1 MANLNPTA
9 YANGGIT
16 IPNGLVGMPNNPRS
30 INPMHLA
37 MAQPSLNPIGFPT
50 MLATN
55 MNNQRQIPM
64 PMGQNPSPPITRNPV
79 SYLRPTGRSI
89 LRVFLFG
96 EYLTGENAQNKKDIG
111 YWRRIVSEF
120 FSEEGRMIYG
130 LWNPEDGGRRSFD
143 IPNPVI
149 SRFFQVNFESGVTSI
164 QLTMNSIKENFTTP
178 VSINNC
184 IAYNST
190 VEAKASLIYNY
201 EDGSRVVASG
211 RLKVRL
217 NHLLKIDCFEFNT
230 EKHMEYVPRQQTM
243 LPESPI
249 GPLGIPIRTLRC
261 LELAEGVVTLHDLIE
276 KSISSNK
283 GPLLTLYALA
293 NPEQQSQ
300 TIINQ
305 SNNTPP
311 TPGPSPPEPPAKTP
325 KEKTENLNPEHT
337 QQQYNNADVSAPSP
351 STSNANIKDS
361 PSKSSVKSPV
371 FNKIETPKQKRRAPR
386 KNSRQETGS

>member
-1 MANLNPTA
+1 MANLNPAA

-16 IPNGLVGMPNNPRS
+16 IPNGLVGMPNNPRA
-30 INPMHLA
+30 MHLA
-37 MAQPSLNPIGFPT
+37 MTQNPIGFPT
-50 MLATN
+50 MLTAN
-55 MNNQRQIPM
+55 MNNQRLQQM

-79 SYLRPTGRSI
+79 SYLSRPSGRSI
-89 LRVFLFG
+89 LRVLLFG
-96 EYLTGENAQNKKDIG
+96 EYLAGENAVNKKDIA
-111 YWRRIVSEF
+111 YWKRIVMEF

-130 LWNPEDGGRRSFD
+130 LWNPEAGGSRSFD

-178 VSINNC
+178 VSIANNC
-184 IAYNST
+184 MAYNST

-217 NHLLKIDCFEFNT
+217 NHHLKIDCFEFNT
-230 EKHMEYVPRQQTM
+230 EKHMEYVPRQQQTM

-249 GPLGIPIRTLRC
+249 GPMGIPIKTLRC

-305 SNNTPP
+305 SNHTPP

-325 KEKTENLNPEHT
+325 KEKNENLNME
-337 QQQYNNADVSAPSP
+337 QQHYTDIPAPSP

-361 PSKSSVKSPV
+361 PTSKPSVKSSPV
-371 FNKIETPKQKRRAPR
+371 FSKMDTPKQKRRKPQYR

>member
-1 MANLNPTA
+1 MANINPTA

-16 IPNGLVGMPNNPRS
+16 IPNGLVGMPNNPRA
-30 INPMHLA
+30 MHLA
-37 MAQPSLNPIGFPT
+37 MTQNPIGFPT
-50 MLATN
+50 MLTAN
-55 MNNQRQIPM
+55 MNNQRQLQV
-64 PMGQNPSPPITRNPV
+64 PMGQNPSPPITRNPA

-89 LRVFLFG
+89 LRVLLFG
-96 EYLTGENAQNKKDIG
+96 EYLAGENTVNKKDIG
-111 YWRRIVSEF
+111 YWKRIVMEF

-130 LWNPEDGGRRSFD
+130 LWNPEAGTNRSFD

-178 VSINNC
+178 VSIANNC
-184 IAYNST
+184 MAYNST

-217 NHLLKIDCFEFNT
+217 NHHLKIDCFEFNT

-249 GPLGIPIRTLRC
+249 GPMGIPIKTLRC

-283 GPLLTLYALA
+283 GPIVTLYALA

-305 SNNTPP
+305 SNHTPP

-325 KEKTENLNPEHT
+325 KEKTDNLNLE
-337 QQQYNNADVSAPSP
+337 QQHYNNTDISAPSP
-351 STSNANIKDS
+351 SASNANIKDS
-361 PSKSSVKSPV
+361 PTSKPPVKSPV
-371 FNKIETPKQKRRAPR
+371 FNKMETPKLTRRKQQIR
-386 KNSRQETGS
+386 RNSRQETGS